1 MLSPSNTKRIYIA
14 GPMTG
19 VLDLNFPEFDRV
31 TKELRADGFNVISP
45 HEHTG
50 PVMEGSDSDAYAWVL
65 ARDIMLLSEC
75 STVILLDGWEDS
87 TGANLEVAFAK
98 ATTKHIVTYE
108 TYKNDKMQLRLSE

>member
-1 MLSPSNTKRIYIA
+1 MLNPNNTKRIYVA

-19 VLDLNFPEFDRV
+19 IENLNFPEFDRV
-31 TKELRADGFNVISP
+31 TKELRADGFVVISP

-50 PVMEGSDSDAYAWVL
+50 PVLGGAEADAYAWVL

-108 TYKNDKMQLRLSE
+108 AYKNDKV